1 MIRNLQEG
9 PNTVEVQETSF
20 SLDVFGR
27 YICNTYDEAIS
38 NGGFLFDAVVIG
50 AGMYGSYV
58 AEKIYRQGQGNLRVL
73 LLEAGGFLVSE
84 HVQNLTRIG
93 LNAAA
98 PVSLDPGVPRE
109 RVWGL
114 PWRSNV
120 AFPGLA
126 YCVGGRSLYWGGW
139 SPKLTDADLK
149 NWPAELQTY
158 LKANYNDTEKETGVD
173 PTTDFISGALYDALK
188 KAMDTAATRV
198 PTVDGVEVA
207 PLAVQASAPAGLFPF
222 DKYSSA
228 PILTDAVR
236 QAAGDPDSTKRLF
249 LVPRAHVVKLHN
261 TNGVIDAIEL
271 RYNGQQKFVSVSPDC
286 AVVLAASTIEST
298 RLALESFPTPL
309 MGRNLMAHLRS
320 NTIVRIARSVLG
332 TLPTQLAAAA
342 MLVRGSTPQGRY
354 HLQVTAAALDGS
366 DSEATMWRVVPDLD
380 LLDQLLASQDFSKV
394 TITFRGIG
402 EMVGDKN
409 ASNTNPATSWMDLS
423 PFDSDEFGMPRAYVN
438 LVATP
443 LALTFWNTMDQAAV
457 QLAQTLAGTPAN
469 IEYFYDNAWHTAPP
483 PAGKVRDGLGTTH
496 HEAGTLWMGTDPASS
511 ILNLDGQFHHIQNG
525 YAAGPALFPAL
536 GSANPSLTAFTLA
549 RRTARAIV
557 QKAVPVPA
565 VGTLSLLNPALD
577 GWQMAGSGRFNVI
590 GANTV
595 ESEGGIGL
603 LWYTKEEFADFL
615 LTVQWRSINSFDN
628 SGVFLRFPVLG
639 NQNPAEDWKLAVDQG
654 YEVQIDDRGFDPNTN
669 TTGSPLHM
677 TGAVYQL
684 APATR
689 LASKPLGEWNTFEI
703 EATGPDIKVR
713 LNGSLVSHLTNNQGR
728 PLKGHIGLQNH
739 HPGSRVQFRNVFVK
753 RVGAAVEAGRA
764 ASSR

>member
-1 MIRNLQEG
+1 MIRNLLEG
-9 PNTVEVQETSF
+9 PNTVEAQETTF
-20 SLDVFGR
+20 SLDVLGR
-27 YICNTYDEAIS
+27 YICNTYDEAVN
-38 NGGFLFDAVVIG
+38 NGGFPFDAIVIG

-58 AEKIYRQGQGNLRVL
+58 AEKIYRQGKGNLRVL

-84 HVQNLTRIG
+84 HVQNLSRIG
-93 LNAAA
+93 LNAAGA
-98 PVSLDPGVPRE
+98 ITSDPGVPRE

-173 PTTDFISGALYDALK
+173 PATDFISGDLYDALK
-188 KAMDTAATRV
+188 KAMDLAATKV

-207 PLAVQASAPAGLFPF
+207 PLAVQAAAPVGLFPF

-228 PILTDAVR
+228 PILTDAIR
-236 QAAGDPDSTKRLF
+236 EAAGDPDSTRRFF
-249 LVPRAHVVKLHN
+249 LVPRAHAVHLHN
-261 TNGVIDAIEL
+261 NNGVINAIEL
-271 RYNGQQKFVSVSPDC
+271 YYNGQQKFISVSPDC

-320 NTIVRIARSVLG
+320 NTTVRIPRSVLG
-332 TLPTQLAAAA
+332 TLPPQLAAAA

-354 HLQVTAAALDGS
+354 HLQVTAAAIDS
-366 DSEATMWRVVPDLD
+366 PNSEATMWRVVPDLD
-380 LLDQLLASQDFSKV
+380 LLDQLLASQDFNKV
-394 TITFRGIG
+394 TITLRGIG

-409 ASNTNPATSWMDLS
+409 ASNTNPATSWLDLS
-423 PFDSDEFGMPRAYVN
+423 PFESDEFGKRRAFVN
-438 LVATP
+438 LVTTP
-443 LALTFWNTMDQAAV
+443 QALALWSAMDQAAI
-457 QLAQTLAGTPAN
+457 QLAQALAGTPAS
-469 IEYFYDNAWHTAPP
+469 IEYFYDNAWHAAPP

-496 HEAGTLWMGTDPASS
+496 HEAGTLWMGDNPANS
-511 ILNLDGQFHHIQNG
+511 ILNLDGQFHHIHNA
-525 YAAGPALFPAL
+525 YVAGPAAFPAL

-549 RRTARAIV
+549 RRTARAIA
-557 QKAVPVPA
+557 QKAVPLPA
-565 VGTLSLLNPALD
+565 DGALSLLNSTLN
-577 GWQMAGSGRFNVI
+577 GWQMAGAGRFKVI
-590 GANTV
+590 GADTV

-603 LWYTKEEFADFL
+603 LWYTKEEFSDFL
-615 LTVQWRSINSFDN
+615 LTVQWRSINPFDN

-639 NQNPAEDWKLAVDQG
+639 NQNP
-654 YEVQIDDRGFDPNTN
+654 
-669 TTGSPLHM
+669 TGSPLHT

-684 APATR
+684 APATT
-689 LASKPLGEWNTFEI
+689 LASKALGEWNTFEI
-703 EATGPDIKVR
+703 ETAGPDIKVR
-713 LNGSLVSHLTNNQGR
+713 LNGNLVSHLTNNLGR

-739 HPGSRVQFRNVFVK
+739 HPGSRVQFRNLSVK
-753 RVGAAVEAGRA
+753 RAGAAVAAGRA
-764 ASSR
+764 R

>member
-9 PNTVEVQETSF
+9 PNTVEVQETAF
-20 SLDVFGR
+20 SLDVLGR
-27 YICNTYDEAIS
+27 YICNTFDEAIN
-38 NGGFLFDAVVIG
+38 NGGFPFDAVVIG

-73 LLEAGGFLVSE
+73 LLEAGSFLVSE
-84 HVQNLTRIG
+84 HVQNLSRIG
-93 LNAAA
+93 LNAAG
-98 PVSLDPGVPRE
+98 PITSDPGVRRE

-139 SPKLTDADLK
+139 SPKLTDGDLK

-173 PTTDFISGALYDALK
+173 PATDFISGDLYDALK
-188 KAMDTAATRV
+188 KAMEAAAKKV

-207 PLAVQASAPAGLFPF
+207 PLAVQAAAPVGLFPF

-228 PILTDAVR
+228 PILMDAIR
-236 QAAGDPDSTKRLF
+236 EAAGAPDSTRRFF
-249 LVPRAHVVKLHN
+249 LVPRAHVVKLH
-261 TNGVIDAIEL
+261 TSNGVINAIEL
-271 RYNGQQKFVSVSPDC
+271 YYNGQQKFISVSPDC

-320 NTIVRIARSVLG
+320 NTTIRITRSVLG
-332 TLPTQLAAAA
+332 TLPKQLAVAA
-342 MLVRGSTPQGRY
+342 MLVRGSTPQGGY
-354 HLQVTAAALDGS
+354 HLQVTAAAI
-366 DSEATMWRVVPDLD
+366 DSPNSEGTMWRVVPDLD
-380 LLDQLLASQDFSKV
+380 LLDQLMAPQDFNKI

-402 EMVGDKN
+402 EMAGDKN
-409 ASNTNPATSWMDLS
+409 ATNTNPSASWMDLS
-423 PFDSDEFGMPRAYVN
+423 PFERDEFGLRRAYVN

-443 LALTFWNTMDQAAV
+443 QALALWDTMDQAAV
-457 QLAQTLAGTPAN
+457 QLAQALAGSPAN
-469 IEYFYDNAWHTAPP
+469 IEYFYNGMWNAAAPP
-483 PAGKVRDGLGTTH
+483 PGKVRDGLGTTH
-496 HEAGTLWMGTDPASS
+496 HEAGTLWIGTDPASS
-511 ILNLDGQFHHIQNG
+511 VLNLDGQFHGIQNA
-525 YAAGPALFPAL
+525 YVAGPAVFPAL

-549 RRTARAIV
+549 RRTARAIA
-557 QKAVPVPA
+557 QKAIPA
-565 VGTLSLLNPALD
+565 PTPGAFSLLNPTLD
-577 GWQMAGSGRFNVI
+577 GWQMAGAGRLNVV
-590 GANTV
+590 GSNTV

-603 LWYTKEEFADFL
+603 LWYTKEEFSDFL
-615 LTVQWRSINSFDN
+615 LTVQWRSINVFDN

-639 NQNPAEDWKLAVDQG
+639 NQNPAEDWKLAVDKG

-684 APATR
+684 APAIK
-689 LASKPLGEWNTFEI
+689 LASKSLGEWNTFEI
-703 EATGPDIKVR
+703 EAVGPDIKVR
-713 LNGSLVSHLTNNQGR
+713 LNGELVSHLTNNQGR

-739 HPGSRVQFRNVFVK
+739 HPGSRVQFRNLFVK
-753 RVGAAVEAGRA
+753 KMGAAVAAGRA
-764 ASSR
+764 R

>member
-9 PNTVEVQETSF
+9 PNTVEVQETTF
-20 SLDVFGR
+20 SLDIFGR

-38 NGGFLFDAVVIG
+38 NGGFPFDAVVIG

-58 AEKIYRQGQGNLRVL
+58 AEKIYRQGQGSLRVL
-73 LLEAGGFLVSE
+73 LLEAGDFLVSE
-84 HVQNLTRIG
+84 HVQNLSRIG
-93 LNAAA
+93 LNAAS
-98 PVSLDPGVPRE
+98 PVSSDPGIPRE

-173 PTTDFISGALYDALK
+173 PATDFISGDLYDALK
-188 KAMDTAATRV
+188 KAMDAAAKKV

-228 PILTDAVR
+228 PILTDAIR
-236 QAAGDPDSTKRLF
+236 QAAGDPDPTRRFF
-249 LVPRAHVVKLHN
+249 LVPRVHVVKLHGS
-261 TNGVIDAIEL
+261 NGVINAIEV
-271 RYNGQQKFVSVSPDC
+271 RYTGQQKIVSVSPDC

-320 NTIVRIARSVLG
+320 NTTVRIPRSVLG
-332 TLPTQLAAAA
+332 TLPTELAAAA
-342 MLVRGSTPQGRY
+342 MLVRGSTPLGRY
-354 HLQVTAAALDGS
+354 HLQVTAAAVDS
-366 DSEATMWRVVPDLD
+366 PDSESTMWRVVPDLD
-380 LLDQLLASQDFSKV
+380 LLDQLLASQDFNKV

-423 PFDSDEFGMPRAYVN
+423 PFDSDEFGMRRAYVN

-443 LALTFWNTMDQAAV
+443 QALTLWDTMDQAAL
-457 QLAQTLAGTPAN
+457 QLAQALAGTSAT
-469 IEYFYDNAWHTAPP
+469 IEYFYDNAWQTIPP
-483 PAGKVRDGLGTTH
+483 PAAKVRDGLGTTH

-511 ILNLDGQFHHIQNG
+511 ILNIDGQFHHIQNA
-525 YAAGPALFPAL
+525 YVAGPALFPAL

-549 RRTARAIV
+549 RRTASAIV
-557 QKAVPVPA
+557 QKAAPIPA
-565 VGTLSLLNPALD
+565 AGTLTLLNPALD

-603 LWYTKEEFADFL
+603 LWYTKEEFSDFL

-639 NQNPAEDWKLAVDQG
+639 NQNPAEDWKLAVDRG

-684 APATR
+684 APATQ

-713 LNGSLVSHLTNNQGR
+713 LNGILVSHLTNNLGR

-739 HPGSRVQFRNVFVK
+739 HPGSRVQFRNLFVQK
-753 RVGAAVEAGRA
+753 VGAAVAAGRA
-764 ASSR
+764 A